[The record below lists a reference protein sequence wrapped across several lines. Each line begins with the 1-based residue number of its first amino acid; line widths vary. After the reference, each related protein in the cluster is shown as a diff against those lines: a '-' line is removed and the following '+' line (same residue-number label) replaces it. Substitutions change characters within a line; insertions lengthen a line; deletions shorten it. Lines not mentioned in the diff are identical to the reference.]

1 MSFLG
6 LMYLLIDKKLG
17 SWSTSMQVYNE
28 EYPRVE
34 EYTKCSKLETGLGL
48 QLREDY
54 LDNI

>member
-28 EYPRVE
+28 EY
-34 EYTKCSKLETGLGL
+34 TKCSKLETGLGL